1 MDINGNVDAEQRN
14 IEIYPKHGKINQQ
27 WDLIYTD
34 EWKTLKKGD
43 LNEDFGMYI
52 ERDFHIVTQLKSNRY
67 LSTVNKKDMV
77 IKTPNGF
84 KSQIWYFDQASLTIR
99 SRENNRSWDI
109 KNAGRTSD
117 MQVWSTNSGWF
128 QIFRYEEE
136 HFINAKGKAL
146 DVHGGKDEE
155 ARKVIVYNRHNGAN
169 QKWTIKYLD
178 QVEDGPK
185 KGLNKDFGFEINR
198 PFYIRSRM
206 TMNRFIAYKGNSSL
220 GIKSWVDGDKDFKW
234 VFDGT

>member
-34 EWKTLKKGD
+34 EWKILKKGD

-67 LSTVNKKDMV
+67 LSTVNKLYMV
-77 IKTPNGF
+77 IKVPNGF
-84 KSQIWYFDQASLTIR
+84 KSQIWYFDQASLTIK
-99 SRENNRSWDI
+99 SRENNLSWNMKDSGTH
-109 KNAGRTSD
+109 KEMQVFRTS
-117 MQVWSTNSGWF
+117 SGWF

-146 DVHGGKDEE
+146 DVDGGKDEE
-155 ARKVIVYNRHNGAN
+155 MRQVIVYNKHNGAN

-178 QVEDGPK
+178 
-185 KGLNKDFGFEINR
+185 
-198 PFYIRSRM
+198 
-206 TMNRFIAYKGNSSL
+206 
-220 GIKSWVDGDKDFKW
+220 
-234 VFDGT
+234 